1 MRSDRYYSE
10 LLHASALDSIPEK
23 REQKRQE
30 IQSAT
35 ERFLAAGGKIYRAG
49 WGETAD
55 RSAAEL
61 NRAAYARRMANK
73 NGN

>member
-1 MRSDRYYSE
+1 MKTSRNYAE

-23 REQKRQE
+23 REQTRQE

-35 ERFLAAGGKIYRAG
+35 DRFLAAGGKIYRAR

-55 RSAAEL
+55 RPAAEL
-61 NRAAYARRMANK
+61 NRAAVARQRRARS
-73 NGN
+73 

>member
-1 MRSDRYYSE
+1 MKTSRNYAEMLRPP
-10 LLHASALDSIPEK
+10 SIDPQRK
-23 REQKRQE
+23 RELVSQ
-30 IQSAT
+30 ICADAT